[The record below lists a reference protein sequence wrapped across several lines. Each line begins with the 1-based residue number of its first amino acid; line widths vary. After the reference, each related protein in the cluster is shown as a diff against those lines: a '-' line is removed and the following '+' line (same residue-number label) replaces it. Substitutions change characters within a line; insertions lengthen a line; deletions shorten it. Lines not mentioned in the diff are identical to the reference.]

1 MNSLPGLRA
10 IHALLQCG
18 LPEDATYAQ
27 LAETIGLFEAALEL
41 DASLPPNQCAIPG
54 ASRARLEYELAN
66 LNVLF
71 CLPRSSDREV
81 APVATGSKAAATAT
95 AGATTATAVG
105 GKGSKLKAGAASP
118 AAVSS
123 KARPA
128 KLQQQWAGFWCTGD
142 LVFASFSK

>member
-54 ASRARLEYELAN
+54 ASRARLEAELIK
-66 LNVLF
+66 LRVIF
-71 CLPRSSDREV
+71 CLPDSSAEEV
-81 APVATGSKAAATAT
+81 AAVAAGPKTAATAT
-95 AGATTATAVG
+95 AATAAVD

-123 KARPA
+123 KARPS